1 MTCDEAEVMLHA
13 LIDDELDAGHA
24 REVETHAAGCAR
36 CAAQLAS
43 YRDLRQALRGGNL
56 RHMAPASLRRSIDRA
71 VPSTA
76 ATDRRTLL
84 KGFALGGLL
93 SAAAAAS
100 VMLVVVREDRDQRIL
115 SEAISAHLRSL
126 QADHL
131 TDVLSTDQHT
141 VKPWFNG
148 RIDLAPPVTA
158 RFYRRQVGCR
168 DRLSPSRARDQ
179 SVRDAGCRHVLAGAQ
194 DGNRAGLQHPPVDR
208 SGTEHAGGERHQS
221 RRARRIRQ
229 QVRGSRA
236 RGTCQLVLAVMP
248 ALVPGIH
255 VLKAERCG
263 WPGHRRTKARRP
275 SAGYARP

>member
-148 RIDLAPPVTA
+148 RIDLAPPVIDLAGQGFTLIGGRLDFIDGKSVA
-158 RFYRRQVGCR
+158 VIVYRRRVHVINLFVTQGVGSSLPAPR
-168 DRLSPSRARDQ
+168 TETLQGFNIRRWNDQ
-179 SVRDAGCRHVLAGAQ
+179 
-194 DGNRAGLQHPPVDR
+194 GLNM
-208 SGTEHAGGERHQS
+208 
-221 RRARRIRQ
+221 
-229 QVRGSRA
+229 
-236 RGTCQLVLAVMP
+236 LAVSDLSREELDEFGNKFEE
-248 ALVPGIH
+248 A
-255 VLKAERCG
+255 
-263 WPGHRRTKARRP
+263 AR
-275 SAGYARP
+275 AARAS

>member
-1 MTCDEAEVMLHA
+1 MTCEEAGVMLHA

-43 YRDLRQALRGGNL
+43 YRDLQQALRGGANL
-56 RHMAPASLRRSIDRA
+56 RHTAPASLRRSIDRA
-71 VPSTA
+71 VPSLA

-100 VMLVVVREDRDQRIL
+100 VTLVVLREDRDQRIL

-148 RIDLAPPVTA
+148 RIDLAPPVIDLAGQGFTLIGGRLDFIDGKSVA
-158 RFYRRQVGCR
+158 VIVYRRRVHVINLFVTQGVGSSLPGPR
-168 DRLSPSRARDQ
+168 METVQGFNIRRWTDQ
-179 SVRDAGCRHVLAGAQ
+179 
-194 DGNRAGLQHPPVDR
+194 GLNM
-208 SGTEHAGGERHQS
+208 
-221 RRARRIRQ
+221 
-229 QVRGSRA
+229 
-236 RGTCQLVLAVMP
+236 LAVSDINREELDEFGNKFE
-248 ALVPGIH
+248 A
-255 VLKAERCG
+255 A
-263 WPGHRRTKARRP
+263 AR
-275 SAGYARP
+275 AARAT

>member
-56 RHMAPASLRRSIDRA
+56 RHTAPASLRRSIDRA
-71 VPSTA
+71 VPSPA

-84 KGFALGGLL
+84 KGFALGSLL

-100 VMLVVVREDRDQRIL
+100 VTLVVLREDRDQRIL

-148 RIDLAPPVTA
+148 RIDLAPPVIDLAGQGFTLIGGRLDFIDGKPVA
-158 RFYRRQVGCR
+158 VIVYRRRVHVINLFVTQGVGSSLR
-168 DRLSPSRARDQ
+168 GPRMETVQGFNIRRWTDQ
-179 SVRDAGCRHVLAGAQ
+179 
-194 DGNRAGLQHPPVDR
+194 GLNM
-208 SGTEHAGGERHQS
+208 
-221 RRARRIRQ
+221 
-229 QVRGSRA
+229 
-236 RGTCQLVLAVMP
+236 LAVSDINRDELDEFGNKFEE
-248 ALVPGIH
+248 A
-255 VLKAERCG
+255 
-263 WPGHRRTKARRP
+263 AR
-275 SAGYARP
+275 AARAT

>member
-36 CAAQLAS
+36 CAGTTRVLSRSAAGLAW
-43 YRDLRQALRGGNL
+43 RQPAPIQRTARCGG
-56 RHMAPASLRRSIDRA
+56 SIDRA
-71 VPSTA
+71 VPSPA

-84 KGFALGGLL
+84 KGFALGSLL

-100 VMLVVVREDRDQRIL
+100 VTLVVLREDRDERIL

-148 RIDLAPPVTA
+148 RTDLAPPVIDLTA
-158 RFYRRQVGCR
+158 QGFTLIGGRLDFIDGKSVAVIVYRRRVHVINLFVTQGVGSSLQAPR
-168 DRLSPSRARDQ
+168 METVQGFNILRWTDQ
-179 SVRDAGCRHVLAGAQ
+179 
-194 DGNRAGLQHPPVDR
+194 GLNM
-208 SGTEHAGGERHQS
+208 
-221 RRARRIRQ
+221 
-229 QVRGSRA
+229 
-236 RGTCQLVLAVMP
+236 LAVSDINREELEEFGSKFEQ
-248 ALVPGIH
+248 A
-255 VLKAERCG
+255 
-263 WPGHRRTKARRP
+263 AR
-275 SAGYARP
+275 AARAT